1 LIEALAVW
9 SIGTSEAMKDLKN
22 YALVTAAYW
31 GQTLS
36 DGALRML
43 VLLHFNTLGYS
54 PFEIASLF
62 LFYEFF
68 GIVTNLV
75 GGWIGARLGLKIT
88 LFSGLVLQI
97 LALTTLA
104 MLNRAWPASL
114 SVPYVMFSQAL
125 SGIAKDLTK
134 MSSKSAIKAV
144 LPEGMQGSLFKWVAI
159 LTGSKNALKGV
170 GFFLGGVL
178 LAWLGFAV
186 SLWSMAAALVLVLC
200 TCVIALPTE
209 VGKAKEKVLFSR
221 LFSMKREINILAAAR
236 FFLFGA
242 RDVWFVVGLP
252 LFLYDQLQWNFAQVG
267 GFLAL
272 WVIGYGF
279 VQASAPTLLPGR
291 EKTPGGGTAVLWTF
305 VLAAVPTL
313 IALGLSSNGLSRR
326 LVIIV
331 GLALFAFIFAINS
344 AVHSYL
350 IVEYS
355 DKNKSTGRNSE
366 IIAGRTI
373 SASAFC
379 KRNVRPGGMREV
391 FLIGESKYERSTFT
405 YPGKLQRSQGSN
417 KRM

>member
-1 LIEALAVW
+1 
-9 SIGTSEAMKDLKN
+9 MKDLKN

-43 VLLHFNTLGYS
+43 VLLHFNTLGYT
-54 PFEIASLF
+54 PFQIASLF

-97 LALTTLA
+97 LALATLA
-104 MLNRAWPASL
+104 MLNRTWPAWL

-144 LPEGMQGSLFKWVAI
+144 LPDGMQGALFKWVSI

-178 LAWLGFAV
+178 LAWLGFAT

-252 LFLYDQLQWNFAQVG
+252 LFLYDQLKWDFAQVG

-279 VQASAPTLLPGR
+279 VQASAPTLLRGR
-291 EKTPGGGTAVLWTF
+291 HPGGGTAVLWTF

-313 IALGLSSNGLSRR
+313 ITLGLSSNSLSRR
-326 LVIIV
+326 LVIIA

-355 DKNKSTGRNSE
+355 DKNKISLNVGFYYMANAGGRLVGTVSSGLLYQYGALPGCLWVSVVFTLCAA
-366 IIAGRTI
+366 IISLGLPRAFHPLIPAG
-373 SASAFC
+373 A
-379 KRNVRPGGMREV
+379 
-391 FLIGESKYERSTFT
+391 
-405 YPGKLQRSQGSN
+405 QRS
-417 KRM
+417 

>member
-1 LIEALAVW
+1 
-9 SIGTSEAMKDLKN
+9 MKELKN

-43 VLLHFNTLGYS
+43 VLLHFNTLGYT
-54 PFEIASLF
+54 PFQIASLF

-68 GIVTNLV
+68 GVVTNLI
-75 GGWIGARLGLKIT
+75 GGWIGARLGLKIA

-97 LALTTLA
+97 LALATLA
-104 MLNRAWPASL
+104 MLNQAWPASL

-144 LPEGMQGSLFKWVAI
+144 LPEGMQGALFKWVSI

-178 LAWLGFAV
+178 LAWLGFAI
-186 SLWSMAAALVLVLC
+186 SLWSTAAALVLVLC

-252 LFLYDQLQWNFAQVG
+252 LFLSDQLEWNFAQVG

-279 VQASAPTLLPGR
+279 VQASAPTLLRGR
-291 EKTPGGGTAVLWTF
+291 EKPPGGGTAVLWTF
-305 VLAAVPTL
+305 VLSAVPAL
-313 IALGLSSNGLSRR
+313 IALGLSSNHLSRH

-331 GLALFAFIFAINS
+331 GLALFAVIFAINS
-344 AVHSYL
+344 AVHSFL

-355 DKNKSTGRNSE
+355 DKDKISLNVGFYYMANAGGRLVGTVLSGLLYQFGALPGCLWASVLFMLCAAV
-366 IIAGRTI
+366 ISLSLPRAYQPMVPAGT
-373 SASAFC
+373 
-379 KRNVRPGGMREV
+379 VR
-391 FLIGESKYERSTFT
+391 S
-405 YPGKLQRSQGSN
+405 
-417 KRM
+417 

>member
-1 LIEALAVW
+1 
-9 SIGTSEAMKDLKN
+9 MKDLKN

-43 VLLHFNTLGYS
+43 VLLHFNTLGYT
-54 PFEIASLF
+54 PFAIASLF

-68 GIVTNLV
+68 GIVTNLI

-88 LFSGLVLQI
+88 LFSGLVLQV
-97 LALTTLA
+97 LALATLA

-144 LPEGMQGSLFKWVAI
+144 LPEGMQGALFKWVAI

-186 SLWSMAAALVLVLC
+186 SLWSMAVSLVVVLC

-252 LFLYDQLQWNFAQVG
+252 LFLYDQLSWNFTQVG

-279 VQASAPTLLPGR
+279 VQASAPTLLRGR
-291 EKTPGGGTAVLWTF
+291 EKPPGGGTAVLWTF
-305 VLAAVPTL
+305 VLSAVPTL
-313 IALGLSSNGLSRR
+313 IALGLSSNHISRQ

-331 GLALFAFIFAINS
+331 GLALFAVIFAINS
-344 AVHSYL
+344 AVHSFL

-355 DKNKSTGRNSE
+355 DKDKISLNVGFYYMANAGGRLVGTVLSGLLYQFGALPGCLWASVVFTFCAAV
-366 IIAGRTI
+366 ISLGLPRGFQPVMRAGT
-373 SASAFC
+373 
-379 KRNVRPGGMREV
+379 VRP
-391 FLIGESKYERSTFT
+391 
-405 YPGKLQRSQGSN
+405 
-417 KRM
+417 

>member
-1 LIEALAVW
+1 
-9 SIGTSEAMKDLKN
+9 MKDLKN

-43 VLLHFNTLGYS
+43 VLLHFNTLGYT

-68 GIVTNLV
+68 GIVTNLI

-97 LALTTLA
+97 LALATLA
-104 MLNRAWPASL
+104 MLNSAWPASL

-144 LPEGMQGSLFKWVAI
+144 LPEGMQGALFKWVSI

-170 GFFLGGVL
+170 GFFLGGLL
-178 LAWLGFAV
+178 LAWLGFAT

-200 TCVIALPTE
+200 TCVVALPTD

-252 LFLYDQLQWNFAQVG
+252 LFLYDQLKWNFAQVG

-279 VQASAPTLLPGR
+279 VQASAPTLLRGR
-291 EKTPGGGTAVLWTF
+291 EKHPGGGTAALWTF

-313 IALGLSSNGLSRR
+313 IALGLSTNSLSPR
-326 LVIIV
+326 LVIIA

-355 DKNKSTGRNSE
+355 DKNKISLNVGFYYMANAGGRLVGTILSGLLYQYGALPGCLWASVVFTLCAAV
-366 IIAGRTI
+366 ISLALPRAFQPLIPAG
-373 SASAFC
+373 
-379 KRNVRPGGMREV
+379 V
-391 FLIGESKYERSTFT
+391 
-405 YPGKLQRSQGSN
+405 QRS
-417 KRM
+417 

>member
-1 LIEALAVW
+1 
-9 SIGTSEAMKDLKN
+9 MKELKN

-31 GQTLS
+31 TQTLS

-68 GIVTNLV
+68 GIVTNFV

-88 LFSGLVLQI
+88 LFSGMVLQI
-97 LALTTLA
+97 LALATLA

-144 LPEGMQGSLFKWVAI
+144 VPEGTQGALFKWVAI

-178 LAWLGFAV
+178 LAWLGFGV
-186 SLWSMAAALVLVLC
+186 SLWSMSVALILALC
-200 TCVIALPTE
+200 TCVIALPNE
-209 VGKAKEKVLFSR
+209 IGKAKEKVHFSR

-252 LFLYDQLQWNFAQVG
+252 LFLYDQLKWDFAQVG

-279 VQASAPTLLPGR
+279 VQASAPTLWRGR
-291 EKTPGGGTAVLWTF
+291 EKPPGGGAAVLWTF
-305 VLAAVPTL
+305 VLAVVPTF
-313 IALGLSSNGLSRR
+313 IALGLGSSLPRY

-331 GLALFAFIFAINS
+331 GLMLFAFIFAINS

-355 DKNKSTGRNSE
+355 DKDKISLNVGFYYMANAGGRL
-366 IIAGRTI
+366 AGTVLSGLLYQYGALPGCLWTSVVFTLAAALI
-373 SASAFC
+373 SLALPRSYQPLMPAGA
-379 KRNVRPGGMREV
+379 VR
-391 FLIGESKYERSTFT
+391 S
-405 YPGKLQRSQGSN
+405 
-417 KRM
+417 